1 MNPILL
7 ALAPIVVSLLTSAL
21 KRLPLFSDMTDA
33 WRTGAI
39 RFLAVTLSFVSALMG
54 AWVSGTEVDALSIQT
69 FSDALVVFLG
79 STGAY
84 LIASR
89 K

>member
-1 MNPILL
+1 MNPIIL
-7 ALAPIVVSLLTSAL
+7 ALAPIIVSLLTGAL
-21 KRLPLFSDMTDA
+21 KRLPLFSDMTDS

-39 RFLAVTLSFVSALMG
+39 RFLAVALSFISALLG
-54 AWVSGTEVDALSIQT
+54 AWVSGTEVDATSIQT
-69 FSDALVVFLG
+69 FADALVVFLG